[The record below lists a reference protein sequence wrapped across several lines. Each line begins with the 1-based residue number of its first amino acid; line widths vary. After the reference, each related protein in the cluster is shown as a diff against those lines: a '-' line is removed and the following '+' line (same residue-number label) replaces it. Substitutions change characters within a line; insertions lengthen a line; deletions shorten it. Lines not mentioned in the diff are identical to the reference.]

1 MEPKVTKSIDW
12 EYALKK
18 PGATC
23 CVSGRKFEIGDEYV
37 SFIAYDAESGWQRAD
52 MDPDCFEALDDKPFA
67 YWRARIS
74 EPEAKKARP
83 LDLNF
88 LTEFFVRLQ
97 EQKNENE
104 HMEVG
109 YIVTLLLVRKKV
121 LKQLGMIVEDEAE
134 FLEVR
139 FTKEKD
145 GKTYKVPVPEINAK
159 KMDIIRDDLGRIF
172 NLDDGAAEKQAP
184 AGDELDAMMV
194 EDDEAKS
201 EIAAESD
208 AESGTEKEAI

>member
-1 MEPKVTKSIDW
+1 METLVEPKVTKSIDW

-18 PGATC
+18 PGTTC
-23 CVSGRKFEIGDEYV
+23 CVSGKTFEIGDEYV
-37 SFIAYDAESGWQRAD
+37 SFLAYDDEAGWQRAD
-52 MDPDCFEALDDKPFA
+52 ISPDCFESLADKPFA
-67 YWRARIS
+67 YWRSRIA

-97 EQKNENE
+97 DQKSEDE
-104 HMEVG
+104 HNEVG

-121 LKQLGMIVEDEAE
+121 LKQLGLIVEDEDE

-139 FTKEKD
+139 FTKEKE
-145 GKTYKVPVPEINAK
+145 GKVYRVPVPEINAE

-172 NLDDGAAEKQAP
+172 NLDDLATDKPVP
-184 AGDELDAMMV
+184 ANDELDAVMA
-194 EDDEAKS
+194 DDTTEENEAN
-201 EIAAESD
+201 
-208 AESGTEKEAI
+208 

>member
-1 MEPKVTKSIDW
+1 MEPKVSKSIDW

-18 PGATC
+18 PGTVC
-23 CVSGRKFEIGDEYV
+23 SVSGKTFEIGDEYV
-37 SFIAYDAESGWQRAD
+37 SFLAYDAEAGWQRAD
-52 MDPDCFEALDDKPFA
+52 MDPACFESLDDKPFA
-67 YWRARIS
+67 YWRSRIA

-97 EQKNENE
+97 DKKDEDE
-104 HMEVG
+104 HREVG

-121 LKQLGMIVEDEAE
+121 LKQLGLIVEDEAE
-134 FLEVR
+134 FLEVK

-145 GKTYKVPVPEINAK
+145 GKTFKVPVPEINAE

-172 NLDDGAAEKQAP
+172 NLDDGSTEKAAP
-184 AGDELDAMMV
+184 AKGGDELDAMME
-194 EDDEAKS
+194 EDD
-201 EIAAESD
+201 
-208 AESGTEKEAI
+208 TVEKEAN